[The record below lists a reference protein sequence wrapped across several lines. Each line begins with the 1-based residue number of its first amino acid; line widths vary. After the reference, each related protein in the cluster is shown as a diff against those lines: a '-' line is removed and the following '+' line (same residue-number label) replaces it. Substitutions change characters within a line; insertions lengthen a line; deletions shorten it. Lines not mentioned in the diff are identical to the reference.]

1 MFKSVNDDSTSTSTV
16 SRRSLA
22 GGAAALLGM
31 AGAAKASLSGPDAE
45 LLRLCAEFHRQHT
58 LAYDDDYL
66 AWEDALAETNVI
78 CEQLKDMVPVTE
90 PGHCAKVKVAFIRL
104 DVNDREEFIDLL
116 DHDTR
121 FALETLRGLV
131 GRA

>member
-1 MFKSVNDDSTSTSTV
+1 MSKADNTATTNPPRRTV
-16 SRRSLA
+16 L
-22 GGAAALLGM
+22 GGIAALVSIGGVAAAPN
-31 AGAAKASLSGPDAE
+31 PDAG
-45 LLRLCAEFHRQHT
+45 LIGLCAEFHRQHD

-78 CEQLKDMVPVTE
+78 CKQLKDMVPVTE
-90 PGHCAKVKVAFIRL
+90 HGHRAKMKVAFVRL
-104 DVNDREEFIDLL
+104 DVADREELIDLL